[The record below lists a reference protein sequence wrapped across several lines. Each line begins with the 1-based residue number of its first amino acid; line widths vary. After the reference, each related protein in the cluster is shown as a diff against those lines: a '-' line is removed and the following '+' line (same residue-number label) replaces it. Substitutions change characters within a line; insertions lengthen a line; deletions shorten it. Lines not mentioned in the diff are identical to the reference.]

1 MKSRMIAGQWSVW
14 SIAAIAASAAI
25 LAGCES
31 TDRGPSASAM
41 KHPLLEDIPLPNGF
55 KLVDDQSMARASG
68 RTRIARVKF
77 VGPTERAAVMRFFEE
92 YMPRAGFDLRHCG
105 FDRGVYELRF
115 ESGGEECTFRVAPEK
130 SKTAIFVELGPL
142 ATETA
147 SRTPPDELPPDVP
160 APGEAGE
167 TPPQVGG
174 VP

>member
-1 MKSRMIAGQWSVW
+1 MKTRMFAGGRIGRAGAVV
-14 SIAAIAASAAI
+14 AAAALI

-31 TDRGPSASAM
+31 TDRSPSASAM

-77 VGPTERAAVMRFFEE
+77 IGATERAAVMRFFEE

-115 ESGGEECTFRVAPEK
+115 ESAGEECTFRVAPEK

-160 APGEAGE
+160 APGEAAQS
-167 TPPQVGG
+167 PPPVGG
-174 VP
+174 MP